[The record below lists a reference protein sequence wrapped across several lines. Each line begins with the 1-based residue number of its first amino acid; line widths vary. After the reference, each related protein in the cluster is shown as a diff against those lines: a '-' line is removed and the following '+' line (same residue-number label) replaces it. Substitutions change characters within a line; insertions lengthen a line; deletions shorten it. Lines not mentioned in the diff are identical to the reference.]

1 MRLDPVTLVTI
12 LGMAAVTFGLR
23 LSGLLL
29 ADRLPRGG
37 RWARALESLS
47 GTVLMAI
54 VAPAVVAL
62 GWVGL
67 CAAGTTLL
75 ALRLSGNVLVAMA
88 VGAGTVA
95 AARQIGLA

>member
-1 MRLDPVTLVTI
+1 MRLDPATLATI
-12 LGMAAVTFGLR
+12 LGMAAVTYGLR

-37 RWARALESLS
+37 RWARALQSLS

-67 CAAGTTLL
+67 LAAGATLL
-75 ALRLSGNVLVAMA
+75 ALHLSRNILVAMA
-88 VGAGTVA
+88 VGAAAVA
-95 AARQIGLA
+95 LVRQAGLA

>member
-1 MRLDPVTLVTI
+1 MRLDPATLAAI
-12 LGMAAVTFGLR
+12 LGMAAVTYALR

-54 VAPAVVAL
+54 VAPAVTGL

-67 CAAGTTLL
+67 LAAGATLL
-75 ALRLSGNVLVAMA
+75 ALHLSRNVLAAMA
-88 VGAGTVA
+88 VGAAATA